1 MTKMNKTR
9 KLRKTEAVD
18 KDGRIWDKERL
29 QKLILTSD
37 LMVYKSLM
45 LIYERQTADEQ
56 RVKATTDLNSIGFT
70 GVDGEILSSF
80 SEGYKKY
87 GSLTPKQMA
96 IARPKMKK
104 YWRQLIEVIRIDNR
118 QPERIVKL

>member
-1 MTKMNKTR
+1 MLKTR

-18 KDGRIWDKERL
+18 KDGRIWGKDRI

-45 LIYERQTADEQ
+45 LIYARQTADEQ
-56 RVKATTDLNSIGFT
+56 RIQATTDYNTVGFT
-70 GVDGEILSSF
+70 GCDGEILSSF
-80 SEGYKKY
+80 AEGYQKFGKL
-87 GSLTPKQMA
+87 SEKQMA

-104 YWRQLIEVIRIDNR
+104 YWRQLLEVIRIDNR
-118 QPERIVKL
+118 QPERVVKTIN